1 MLSDQDHRSRS
12 PKMSIKRRLPPFT
25 ALAAFEA
32 AARLES
38 FTKAASELGVTQAA
52 ISRQIHLLEEQFGFP
67 LFVRLHRKIKLTEK
81 GKTLASAAQDAFDLL
96 AASVAEI
103 SKGDY
108 EAELTIAATVA
119 FSHFWLLPRIS
130 EFSSQHP
137 EINLRI
143 ITQDN
148 MPNIESSDLD
158 VAIRFGNGMWP
169 DGQAEL
175 LFEDEIFPICS
186 PKFAERAGTIASPR
200 DLLGYPLISNIAD
213 DPTWTGWS
221 EWLAAFSV
229 ELPKKQPGLRC
240 SFYTDAIYSALNG
253 QGVALGW
260 RHLVEDLLEQG
271 RLVKLTDAA
280 VKTRNAYFAVVP
292 KRRRKS
298 DAAQHFRNW
307 LNATVNPAKSIKST
321 SGTVG

>member
-1 MLSDQDHRSRS
+1 
-12 PKMSIKRRLPPFT
+12 MSIRRKLPPLT
-25 ALAAFEA
+25 ALTAFEA
-32 AARLES
+32 SARLAS
-38 FTKAASELGVTQAA
+38 FTKAAEELGVTQAA
-52 ISRQIHLLEEQFGFP
+52 VSRQIHLLEEHFGFP

-81 GKTLASAAQDAFDLL
+81 AALLASAAQDAFDLL
-96 AASVAEI
+96 AATAAEI
-103 SKGDY
+103 SKSDH

-143 ITQDN
+143 ITQDS

-158 VAIRFGNGMWP
+158 VAIRFGSGMWS
-169 DGQAEL
+169 DGHAQL

-186 PKFAERAGTIASPR
+186 PKFAESAGSSIASPI
-200 DLLGYPLISNIAD
+200 DLLGFPLISNMVD

-229 ELPKKQPGLRC
+229 ELPKKHPGLRC

-253 QGVALGW
+253 QGIALGW

-271 RLVKLTDAA
+271 RLVRLTDAA
-280 VKTRNAYFAVVP
+280 VKTRNAYFSVVP
-292 KRRRKS
+292 KRRRQS
-298 DAAQHFRNW
+298 DAAKLFLDW
-307 LNATVNPAKSIKST
+307 LAETVNPATST
-321 SGTVG
+321 TSTTETVG

>member
-1 MLSDQDHRSRS
+1 M
-12 PKMSIKRRLPPFT
+12 MSIRRKLPPLT
-25 ALAAFEA
+25 ALTAFEA
-32 AARLES
+32 AARLTS

-52 ISRQIHLLEEQFGFP
+52 ISRQIHLLEEYFGFP
-67 LFVRLHRKIKLTEK
+67 LFLRLHRKIKLTEK
-81 GKTLASAAQDAFDLL
+81 GKSLASAAQDAFDLL

-103 SKGDY
+103 SMADH

-130 EFSSQHP
+130 EFSSRHP

-143 ITQDN
+143 VTQDTI
-148 MPNIESSDLD
+148 PNIESSDLD
-158 VAIRFGNGMWP
+158 VAVRFGNGMWP

-186 PKFAERAGTIASPR
+186 PKFAETAGTITSPKE
-200 DLLGYPLISNIAD
+200 LLAYPLISNMAD

-229 ELPKKQPGLRC
+229 ELPKRQPGLRC

-253 QGVALGW
+253 QGIALGW
-260 RHLVEDLLEQG
+260 RHLVEDLLAQG
-271 RLVKLTDAA
+271 RLVRLTEAT
-280 VKTRNAYFAVVP
+280 VKTRNAYFSVVP
-292 KRRRKS
+292 KRRRQS
-298 DAAQHFRNW
+298 EAARLFQNW
-307 LNATVNPAKSIKST
+307 LTETVST
-321 SGTVG
+321 TVSVTSVSQ

>member
-1 MLSDQDHRSRS
+1 M
-12 PKMSIKRRLPPFT
+12 MSIRRKLPPLT
-25 ALAAFEA
+25 ALTAFEA
-32 AARLES
+32 AARLTS

-52 ISRQIHLLEEQFGFP
+52 ISRQIHLLEEYFGFP
-67 LFVRLHRKIKLTEK
+67 LFLRLHRKIKLTEK
-81 GKTLASAAQDAFDLL
+81 GKSLASAAQDAFDLL
-96 AASVAEI
+96 AASVAEV
-103 SKGDY
+103 SMADH

-130 EFSSQHP
+130 EFSSRHP

-143 ITQDN
+143 VTQDN
-148 MPNIESSDLD
+148 IPNIESSDLD
-158 VAIRFGNGMWP
+158 VAVRFGNGMWP

-186 PKFAERAGTIASPR
+186 PKFAETAGTITSPKE
-200 DLLGYPLISNIAD
+200 LLAYPLISNMAD

-253 QGVALGW
+253 QGIALGW
-260 RHLVEDLLEQG
+260 RHLVEDLLDQG
-271 RLVKLTDAA
+271 RLVRLTEAT
-280 VKTRNAYFAVVP
+280 VKTRNAYFSVVP
-292 KRRRKS
+292 KRRRQS
-298 DAAQHFRNW
+298 EAARLFQNW
-307 LNATVNPAKSIKST
+307 LTETVST
-321 SGTVG
+321 TVSVTSVSQ

>member
-1 MLSDQDHRSRS
+1 M
-12 PKMSIKRRLPPFT
+12 MSIRRKLPPLT
-25 ALAAFEA
+25 ALTAFEA
-32 AARLES
+32 AARLTS

-52 ISRQIHLLEEQFGFP
+52 ISRQIHLLEEYFGFP
-67 LFVRLHRKIKLTEK
+67 LFLRLHRKIKLTEK
-81 GKTLASAAQDAFDLL
+81 GKSLASAAQDAFDLL
-96 AASVAEI
+96 AASVAEV
-103 SKGDY
+103 SMADH

-130 EFSSQHP
+130 EFSSRHP

-143 ITQDN
+143 VTQDN
-148 MPNIESSDLD
+148 IPNIESSDLD
-158 VAIRFGNGMWP
+158 VAVRFGNGMWP

-186 PKFAERAGTIASPR
+186 PKFAETAGTITSPR
-200 DLLGYPLISNIAD
+200 ELLAYPLISNMAD

-253 QGVALGW
+253 QGIALGW
-260 RHLVEDLLEQG
+260 RHLVEDLLDQG
-271 RLVKLTDAA
+271 RLVRLTEAT
-280 VKTRNAYFAVVP
+280 VKTRNAYFSVVP
-292 KRRRKS
+292 KRRRQS
-298 DAAQHFRNW
+298 EAARLFQNW
-307 LNATVNPAKSIKST
+307 LTETVST
-321 SGTVG
+321 TVSVTSVSQ